1 VHEIPPN
8 GQGITALIALNLLKH
23 LDVIPAKL
31 AHNSAEYLHA
41 LIECLRIAFAD
52 TRYYVADPQRVHV
65 PIEELLSDD
74 YAKSRLQQYF
84 NSQIA
89 TVDIERGCPVSSSCT
104 VYFSVVDEHGNACS
118 FINSNYMGFGTG
130 LIPKECGF
138 TLQNRGANFTLEE
151 RSPNMLEGNKRPYH
165 TIIPGIATHEVNG
178 KTELYCSFGVMGGFM
193 QPQGHVQ
200 VLLNMID
207 YKMDPQQA
215 LDVPRFC
222 IEDGT
227 SSGRVSIEEG
237 IPEQVMERLAS
248 LGHHVTVVRG
258 PSRAVFG
265 RGQIILRHPDTGVYW
280 AGSDPRGDGTA
291 VARGT

>member
-1 VHEIPPN
+1 
-8 GQGITALIALNLLKH
+8 
-23 LDVIPAKL
+23 
-31 AHNSAEYLHA
+31 
-41 LIECLRIAFAD
+41 
-52 TRYYVADPQRVHV
+52 
-65 PIEELLSDD
+65 
-74 YAKSRLQQYF
+74 
-84 NSQIA
+84 
-89 TVDIERGCPVSSSCT
+89 
-104 VYFSVVDEHGNACS
+104 
-118 FINSNYMGFGTG
+118 
-130 LIPKECGF
+130 
-138 TLQNRGANFTLEE
+138 
-151 RSPNMLEGNKRPYH
+151 
-165 TIIPGIATHEVNG
+165 
-178 KTELYCSFGVMGGFM
+178 
-193 QPQGHVQ
+193 
-200 VLLNMID
+200 MID